1 MIWLDKHIKY
11 LALSILIFPVI
22 FSMFSTWFLL
32 NPITVFEK
40 ALTLVL
46 TLIIGGIVFS
56 IEILIIEV
64 ISKI

>member
-22 FSMFSTWFLL
+22 FSMFSLWFFL

-46 TLIIGGIVFS
+46 ALIIGGIILS
-56 IEILIIEV
+56 IEVFVIEV
-64 ISKI
+64 ISRI

>member
-22 FSMFSTWFLL
+22 FSMFSLWFFL

-46 TLIIGGIVFS
+46 ALIIGGIVFS
-56 IEILIIEV
+56 IEVFIIEV